1 MNHPQRIM
9 FVTRAVFVSGA
20 EKALLHLLVG
30 LKRRDHDVQV
40 ACGQDGDVRLLYA
53 AQGIPTHILPLET
66 TDVLRPWRF
75 WRSVWQFRCTLRTAG
90 TNILHTNDVPSCQA
104 ALLAARTLNVPRV
117 CHVRFPETAKG
128 LKWFLKY
135 GVECLITV
143 SESLRRE
150 LLSRTPEGL
159 HEKIVAILD
168 GIELQSARTEADRR
182 TARSALGLRQ
192 DRLVFLFMGQFSP
205 VKGVAD
211 LIRAAGL
218 YMAQA
223 GPPATF
229 CLVGDDLRNAGAYRR
244 EMMELAKRASGGAD
258 MRFPGFQEDVSA
270 WVAAADC
277 VVVPSLVDPLGM
289 TIMEAMTAGRMVI
302 GSDVGGIPEMV
313 SPGES
318 GLLVPAGNPPAI
330 AAAMM
335 QAATDPGMRQRME
348 RAAVDRAREL
358 FDLDK
363 YVQRVEAVYRDLTV
377 RAREPSLFGGA

>member
-1 MNHPQRIM
+1 
-9 FVTRAVFVSGA
+9 
-20 EKALLHLLVG
+20 
-30 LKRRDHDVQV
+30 
-40 ACGQDGDVRLLYA
+40 
-53 AQGIPTHILPLET
+53 
-66 TDVLRPWRF
+66 
-75 WRSVWQFRCTLRTAG
+75 
-90 TNILHTNDVPSCQA
+90 
-104 ALLAARTLNVPRV
+104 
-117 CHVRFPETAKG
+117 
-128 LKWFLKY
+128 
-135 GVECLITV
+135 
-143 SESLRRE
+143 
-150 LLSRTPEGL
+150 
-159 HEKIVAILD
+159 
-168 GIELQSARTEADRR
+168 
-182 TARSALGLRQ
+182 
-192 DRLVFLFMGQFSP
+192 
-205 VKGVAD
+205 
-211 LIRAAGL
+211 
-218 YMAQA
+218 
-223 GPPATF
+223 
-229 CLVGDDLRNAGAYRR
+229 
-244 EMMELAKRASGGAD
+244 